1 MRPATR
7 DRIEEAWAKT
17 FGLPVDTLRGGGT
30 HVAPSADESTVLEV
44 LRLPRA
50 TVVTGPPEHHDRLA
64 AAIARVGPAITEPAA
79 GQRELADLGAA
90 AVGVNVHSYNDDVS
104 TLGPPDDRVLVA
116 PPGIRAALQR
126 LARTMR
132 KSEWHEA
139 GFDDPGLI
147 FTLMERRA
155 ILAAAHLSPWDGH
168 LAELGFVTRPSVRGR
183 GYGTIVVAAAAR
195 DAIAR
200 HGVARWRTRSTN
212 VASLAVAR
220 RLGFEIYGEQLAF
233 KLRSGGVRTRA
244 AG

>member
-1 MRPATR
+1 MRTETR
-7 DRIEEAWAKT
+7 GRIEEAWART
-17 FGLPVDTLRGGGT
+17 LGLPVDVLRDGGV
-30 HVAPSADESTVLEV
+30 HVTSSGDDSAALAV

-50 TVVTGPPEHHDRLA
+50 TVVTSPPEHHERVT
-64 AAIARVGPAITEPAA
+64 AAITRLGKAIAEPMAW
-79 GQRELADLGAA
+79 QTELADLG
-90 AVGVNVHSYNDDVS
+90 VTGVTVNLHSYNDDPS
-104 TLGPPDDRVLVA
+104 TLGPRDERVQVA

-139 GFDDPGLI
+139 GFDNPGLV

-168 LAELGFVTRPSVRGR
+168 LAELGFVTRPNVRGR

-195 DAIAR
+195 DAIER
-200 HGVARWRTRSTN
+200 NGIARWRTRATN
-212 VASLAVAR
+212 VASMAVAR
-220 RLGFEIYGEQLAF
+220 RLGFEVYGEQFAF
-233 KLRSGGVRTRA
+233 KLRSGGVRVRA